1 MVVHGKGP
9 LGIVL
14 LKRSIVREPCR
25 LSRPEVTIPI
35 DGRGGQHVEIV
46 QNFVDEILHGA
57 ELISPA
63 VEGINSV
70 ELADATLLSAW
81 EDKTIELPMDAA
93 KYEAI
98 LLEKG
103 EKSTFEKKK
112 IEVAQH
118 ATSDDF
124 SKSFKK

>member
-1 MVVHGKGP
+1 MP
-9 LGIVL
+9 
-14 LKRSIVREPCR
+14 
-25 LSRPEVTIPI
+25 SRRPGTSIPI
-35 DGRGGQHVEIV
+35 DGRGGQHIEIL
-46 QNFVDEILHGA
+46 QNFLDAILHDA

-70 ELADATLLSAW
+70 ELANATLLSAW
-81 EDKTIELPMDAA
+81 EDKTIQLPMDAA
-93 KYEAI
+93 KYESI

-118 ATSDDF
+118 ATADDF
-124 SKSFKK
+124 SKSYKK